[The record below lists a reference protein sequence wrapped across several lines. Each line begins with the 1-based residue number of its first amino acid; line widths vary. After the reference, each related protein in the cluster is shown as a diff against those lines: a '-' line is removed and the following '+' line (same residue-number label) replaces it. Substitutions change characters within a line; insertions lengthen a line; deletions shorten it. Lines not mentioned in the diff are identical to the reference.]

1 MKEFELY
8 QIICRNEDN
17 EDVIVAVC
25 VDLPSAQKE
34 IENHWDIRFGK
45 GKGEIWR
52 NQYSL
57 CENGCYTVKAELIED
72 RR

>member
-8 QIICRNEDN
+8 AIICRDEED
-17 EDVIVAVC
+17 EQAVVAYC
-25 VDLPSAQKE
+25 VDLPSAQKD
-34 IENHWDIRFGK
+34 IENHWDCRYGK
-45 GKGEIWR
+45 GKGEIWK
-52 NQYSL
+52 YIYTL